1 MRQSSQINWKE
12 LLLPLHSDIDTM
24 WLTFK
29 QELQHR
35 TLQFMP
41 TMRNTWKEEGWM
53 RPLNTKLRE
62 YISKNIDFGLDIWR
76 PMIMLYLKN
85 INQSE
90 IELKMKFIKYKKRNN
105 KMSLSTANKIQRPSG
120 GILIANV
127 KLKLP
132 LVIYI
137 L

>member
-41 TMRNTWKEEGWM
+41 TMRNTWKEEGWT

-62 YISKNIDFGLDIWR
+62 YISKNRLWTRYLETRDNAV
-76 PMIMLYLKN
+76 LKN

-90 IELKMKFIKYKKRNN
+90 IE
-105 KMSLSTANKIQRPSG
+105 
-120 GILIANV
+120 
-127 KLKLP
+127 
-132 LVIYI
+132 
-137 L
+137 

>member
-41 TMRNTWKEEGWM
+41 TMRNTWKEEGWT

-76 PMIMLYLKN
+76 PVIMLYLK
-85 INQSE
+85 I
-90 IELKMKFIKYKKRNN
+90 
-105 KMSLSTANKIQRPSG
+105 
-120 GILIANV
+120 
-127 KLKLP
+127 
-132 LVIYI
+132 
-137 L
+137 

>member
-41 TMRNTWKEEGWM
+41 TMRNTWKEEGWT
-53 RPLNTKLRE
+53 RPLNTKLRK

-76 PMIMLYLKN
+76 PVIMLYLK
-85 INQSE
+85 I
-90 IELKMKFIKYKKRNN
+90 
-105 KMSLSTANKIQRPSG
+105 
-120 GILIANV
+120 
-127 KLKLP
+127 
-132 LVIYI
+132 
-137 L
+137 